1 MDHGHQHRG
10 PGQRAGLR
18 PEAVIAAARSLVER
32 EGLAAVTMRRLAG
45 DLGVAPN
52 TLYSHFADKT
62 ALLDAIVDDV
72 IGEVEPPDPHAVD
85 WAEGLVALMGQ
96 TRRLLLDHAEL
107 IPLVL
112 SRPRRGR
119 NAIRLG
125 EVTLELLARGGIR
138 GRRAVRALRALLVY
152 SFGFAALQA
161 PWLSEPRPEERRA
174 RSQAALAAAPR
185 EFPHVARLAALL
197 GRQPTDEEFQAGLR
211 WLLAGIAQRA

>member
-1 MDHGHQHRG
+1 MDHGRDHRG

-18 PEAVIAAARSLVER
+18 PGAVIAAARSLCER

-52 TLYSHFADKT
+52 ALYSHFADKT
-62 ALLDAIVDDV
+62 ALLDAVLDDV
-72 IGEVEPPDPHAVD
+72 IGEVEPPNPHAVD

-107 IPLVL
+107 IPLFL

-125 EVTLELLARGGIR
+125 EVTLQLLARGGIQ
-138 GRRAVRALRALLVY
+138 GEPAVRALRALLVY
-152 SFGFAALQA
+152 SFGSAALQA
-161 PWLSEPRPEERRA
+161 PWLIEPQPDQRHA
-174 RSQAALAAAPR
+174 RSQAALAAAPQ
-185 EFPHVARLAALL
+185 EFPNVARLAALL
-197 GRQPTDEEFQAGLR
+197 GRQPTDEDFQAGLR
-211 WLLAGIAQRA
+211 WLLAGIAERA